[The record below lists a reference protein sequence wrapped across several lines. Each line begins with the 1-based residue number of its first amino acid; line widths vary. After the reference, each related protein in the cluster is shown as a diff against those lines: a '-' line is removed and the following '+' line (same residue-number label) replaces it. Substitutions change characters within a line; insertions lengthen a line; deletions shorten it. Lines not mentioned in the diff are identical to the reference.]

1 MTGGFDRQRETVPAL
16 QWEVRRTAL
25 LKKVLLLI
33 VATLVLWWLGH
44 VLAESL
50 WALGHPR
57 GGTPLPRSVNLG
69 LLPVALA
76 VAWWL
81 LPPDR
86 SRNRK
91 ASL

>member
-1 MTGGFDRQRETVPAL
+1 MREQAPAL
-16 QWEVRRTAL
+16 QWGLMETAL
-25 LKKVLLLI
+25 LKKGLLLI

-57 GGTPLPRSVNLG
+57 GGAPLPRSVNLG
-69 LLPVALA
+69 LLPLALA

-81 LPPDR
+81 LPSDPK
-86 SRNRK
+86 RNRK
-91 ASL
+91 ASS